1 MNDGPEGYR
10 ASGKDVGTTTQ
21 WPSGLTLAHS
31 FDPALML
38 EWGKA
43 MGQEFYNKGAN
54 VQFGPA
60 VNVARVANGGRS
72 FEYNS
77 GEVWA
82 PVDAALLAAS

>member
-43 MGQEFYNKGAN
+43 MGQEFYNKA
-54 VQFGPA
+54 PI
-60 VNVARVANGGRS
+60 ARTKIVRHRVGR
-72 FEYNS
+72 
-77 GEVWA
+77 VTI
-82 PVDAALLAAS
+82 L